1 MMGIQ
6 VQWADTKQSIIQLTL
21 ERGWTWDDLY
31 EAIRQA
37 DGLIT
42 SVQHTVNMVIDIHKA
57 GGIPGDFMKVAG
69 DVFASGDARANEG
82 QKIVVG
88 ANRLIQMAYG
98 AFQKVYGHKLKDRP
112 FQFASTMD
120 DAYALLSR

>member
-6 VQWADTKQSIIQLTL
+6 VQWADPKQSIIQLTL

-37 DGLIT
+37 DRLIT
-42 SVQHTVNMVIDIHKA
+42 SVQHTVNMIIDIHKA

>member
-1 MMGIQ
+1 MGIE
-6 VQWADTKQSIIQLTL
+6 VQWANPQQSIIQLTL

-37 DGLIT
+37 DRLIT
-42 SVQHTVNMVIDIHKA
+42 SVPHTVNMIIDIHKA
-57 GGIPGDFMKVAG
+57 GGLPRDFMKVAG

-98 AFQKVYGHKLKDRP
+98 AFQKVYGHQLKDRP
-112 FQFASTMD
+112 FKFASSLH
-120 DAYALLSR
+120 DAYALLGSV

>member
-1 MMGIQ
+1 MAIQ
-6 VQWADTKQSIIQLTL
+6 VQWANPKQTVIHLTL

-42 SVQHTVNMVIDIHKA
+42 SVQHTVNMIIDIHKA
-57 GGIPGDFMKVAG
+57 GGLPRDFMKVAG
-69 DVFASGDARANEG
+69 DVFASGDPRSNEG

-98 AFQKVYGHKLKDRP
+98 AFQKVYGHQLKDRP
-112 FQFASTMD
+112 FRFAPTLD
-120 DAYALLSR
+120 DAYAMLGGV